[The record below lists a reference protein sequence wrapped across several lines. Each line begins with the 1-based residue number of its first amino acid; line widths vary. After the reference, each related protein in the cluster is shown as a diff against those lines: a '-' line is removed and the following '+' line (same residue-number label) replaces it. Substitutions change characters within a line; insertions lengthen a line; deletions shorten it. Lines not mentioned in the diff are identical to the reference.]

1 MPITRAWRRC
11 PHAIYLPVNYN
22 LYKKVSSRIMNI
34 LRSFAGKFEQWGL
47 DEAFLDVTSK
57 VNDLEEANRLAQKI
71 KQKIYAKEKLTCS
84 IGIGPNKLVAKIASD
99 FNKPDGLTV
108 IDENDVKSFLAP
120 LPVEKLL
127 WIGKKTRS
135 KLNSLGIK
143 TIGDLANFDASILI
157 DKFGV
162 MGRQMHLSA
171 KGIDRSEVQE
181 QWEIKSMSR
190 DTTFDEDTLDTKL
203 LSNTFDALAEDIH
216 KQLLESN
223 FNFKTITIKIR
234 YENFETHSHSK
245 TLPFMTARLTD
256 IQKTVDTLMQAY
268 LQPDRKVRLIG
279 LKLSNLVSGKKQ
291 KKLI

>member
-1 MPITRAWRRC
+1 
-11 PHAIYLPVNYN
+11 
-22 LYKKVSSRIMNI
+22 
-34 LRSFAGKFEQWGL
+34 
-47 DEAFLDVTSK
+47 VTSK
-57 VNDLEEANRLAQKI
+57 VHDLEEAKRLAQEI
-71 KQKIYAKEKLTCS
+71 KRKIYAKEKLTCS
-84 IGIGPNKLVAKIASD
+84 IGIGSNKLVAKIASD

-108 IDENDVKSFLAP
+108 VEENDVKSFLSP

-127 WIGKKTRS
+127 WVGKKTKR
-135 KLNSLGIK
+135 KLNALGIK
-143 TIGDLANFDASILI
+143 TIGDLANFDASTLI

-171 KGIDRSEVQE
+171 KGIDRSEIQE

-190 DTTFDEDTLDTKL
+190 DTTFDEDTSDTKL
-203 LSNTFDALAEDIH
+203 LLKTLNALAEDVH
-216 KQLLESN
+216 KQLTESN

-245 TLPFMTARLTD
+245 TLPFMTDRLVD
-256 IQKTVDTLMQAY
+256 IQKTVGNLMQVY

-279 LKLSNLVSGKKQ
+279 LKLSNLVSSEKQ